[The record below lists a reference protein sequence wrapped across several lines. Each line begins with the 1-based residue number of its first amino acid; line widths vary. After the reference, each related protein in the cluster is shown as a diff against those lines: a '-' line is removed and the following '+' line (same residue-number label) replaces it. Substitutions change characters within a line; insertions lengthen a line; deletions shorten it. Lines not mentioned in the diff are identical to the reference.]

1 MNTTQVFGAP
11 TQYSNNANGEKYNI
25 GNENSILPLFKLKP
39 NDRSTGYWWWLRD
52 IYNSL
57 GFAGVDSDGSADWAH
72 AGNDDGVRAFFLV
85 R

>member
-39 NDRSTGYWWWLRD
+39 SDHKTGYWWWLRD
-52 IYNSL
+52 IYNSQ
-57 GFAGVDSDGSADWAH
+57 GFACVHYDGSAGWNS
-72 AGNDDGVRAFFLV
+72 AGNGGGVRAFFLV